1 MLLCRIILE
10 NEMDC
15 INPSPLCGVG
25 HIGETPKNFL
35 IIDLTPPSCG
45 HSPYILRCKIPRKAT
60 GHGRG
65 GVKGRS
71 LLAESFFCLYT
82 SSEIEEI

>member
-1 MLLCRIILE
+1 MDNCGGASWFVLLAAEKNEQINDLSTPLLWNYRSFGVSPIL
-10 NEMDC
+10 
-15 INPSPLCGVG
+15 LA
-25 HIGETPKNFL
+25 T
-35 IIDLTPPSCG
+35 
-45 HSPYILRCKIPRKAT
+45 PRKAT